1 MYARNQ
7 SDAMRKSPTHTFEV
21 TDMRQRTQ
29 HIRSRIILVLLNEI
43 RRGWRA
49 LFDVL
54 RSFFA
59 ILKRAVRLVQDPGT
73 DTCCRKLA
81 VCSTRVRK
89 DAGIDLQES
98 SSKLVN
104 KSLIS
109 PSLTSLISAMRY
121 ATSPLESDICFS
133 MLWWRRIP
141 LTCLNTPGTFLWM

>member
-1 MYARNQ
+1 
-7 SDAMRKSPTHTFEV
+7 
-21 TDMRQRTQ
+21 MRQRTQ
-29 HIRSRIILVLLNEI
+29 DIRSRIVLMLLNEVN
-43 RRGWRA
+43 RGWRT
-49 LFDVL
+49 LLSILVSL
-54 RSFFA
+54 FA
-59 ILKRAVRLVQDPGT
+59 ILGRTVRLVQDPGT
-73 DTCCRKLA
+73 DTCWIRLA
-81 VCSTRVRK
+81 VNSTVHK
-89 DAGIDLQES
+89 EADVDLQES